1 MSGTIVKYHLLHQ
14 LKSADLNEENEMQA
28 TMVGTSYRIM
38 SGTSDLCLTPVIIDS
53 VTAHNERTD
62 E

>member
-1 MSGTIVKYHLLHQ
+1 MSDTIVKYHLLRQ
-14 LKSADLNEENEMQA
+14 LKSADFHEGNEKKV
-28 TMVGTSYRIM
+28 TM
-38 SGTSDLCLTPVIIDS
+38 SGTSDSCLTPVILDS